1 MKYIVPC
8 QPKFLSSRAIL
19 EIYIDF
25 DPENK
30 FGGQICMPIEL
41 PVDLSLEEKAL

>member
-1 MKYIVPC
+1 MKYSSLSTKVPFV
-8 QPKFLSSRAIL
+8 KSNSGN
-19 EIYIDF
+19 IDF

-30 FGGQICMPIEL
+30 FGGHICMPIEL